1 MLDRLKPNPGSRRK
15 RTRVG
20 RGIAAG
26 RGKTAGRGQKGAGA
40 RSGHRKR
47 AWYEGGQMPL
57 MRRLPKGGFTNL
69 FRVTH
74 QVVNL
79 RELAKLEK
87 GSVVDPAALHER
99 SLISRA
105 DRPVKVLGSGELK
118 QALVVR
124 VDAVSASARAKI
136 EAAGGS
142 VELVPTR
149 RARSSAAAKR
159 AGGAGPD
166 EGASS

>member
-1 MLDRLKPNPGSRRK
+1 MLDRLTPNPGSRRK

-26 RGKTAGRGQKGAGA
+26 RGKTAGRGQKGAGS

-47 AWYEGGQMPL
+47 PWYEGGQMPL
-57 MRRLPKGGFTNL
+57 TRRLPKGGFTNL
-69 FRVTH
+69 FGVTH

-87 GSVVDPAALHER
+87 GSVVDPAALFER

-142 VELVPTR
+142 VELVATKR
-149 RARSSAAAKR
+149 VRGSATDTPAK
-159 AGGAGPD
+159 
-166 EGASS
+166 GASSDEEAPA